1 MAAISSSSAPF
12 GHVVTAMVTPF
23 RADGALDLDGAATLA
38 THLVDTGNDGL
49 VVNGTTG
56 ESATTTDEE
65 KERLLRAVVEAVG
78 DRAAIVAGI
87 GTNDTRHTLEL
98 ARAAEKV
105 GVDGLLAVTPYY
117 TKPPQAGLLAHFRA
131 VGDATGL
138 PVMLYDI
145 PGRAGVAIHTETLL
159 RLADHPR
166 IVAVKDAK
174 DDLGA
179 ASWVM
184 SHSDLTYYS
193 GTDVLNLPLLAV
205 GAAGFVSVVGH
216 LVADRLAAM
225 YAAFAAGDPT
235 GALRIHNDLLPVY
248 TGIFRTQG
256 AILTKAALTLAGLP
270 GGPVRPP
277 LADATDAEI
286 TQLSADLAAGQ
297 VDPKSLTR

>member
-1 MAAISSSSAPF
+1 
-12 GHVVTAMVTPF
+12 MVTPF
-23 RADGALDLDGAATLA
+23 HADGALDLDGAATLA
-38 THLVDTGNDGL
+38 TCLVDAGNDGL

-98 ARAAEKV
+98 ARAAEKT

-131 VGDATGL
+131 IGDATEL

-159 RLADHPR
+159 RLSEHPR

-184 SHSDLTYYS
+184 SRSGLRYYS

-205 GAAGFVSVVGH
+205 GATGFVSVVGH

-225 YAAFAAGDPT
+225 YAAFAAGDPA

-277 LADATDAEI
+277 LADATPAEI
-286 TQLSADLAAGQ
+286 TQLSADLADGQ
-297 VDPKSLTR
+297 VDPKLFTR